1 MWRKK
6 RVLCQPVIDRCC
18 GQDAR
23 APARGLAVRRNVRTE
38 YGARKGFCV
47 SRCSTVAAGR
57 MPAPGRADLQSAE
70 MSELNV
76 AQEKGF
82 VSAGDR
88 PLLRAECPR
97 AGARTCSPQ
106 KRQN

>member
-6 RVLCQPVIDRCC
+6 RALCQLVIDRCC
-18 GQDAR
+18 GQNARAPARDLQSAETSELNVAQEKGLCQLVIDRCCGQNAR

-38 YGARKGFCV
+38 CGARKG
-47 SRCSTVAAGR
+47 
-57 MPAPGRADLQSAE
+57 L
-70 MSELNV
+70 
-76 AQEKGF
+76 